1 MTTNILRLLT
11 TALIVVSVGGL
22 RADDRPATAP
32 HEAQVKGEET
42 PTEPHAAPHLFQHVI
57 ILGASVS
64 AGFTIAEPFGGKKT
78 ASYRFANFI
87 DAAIAGSH
95 GPVTT
100 HARPLL
106 FLKAKETL
114 EKLLASA
121 VEAKPSLV
129 IALDALFWFCYG
141 EGLTEPQRIAR
152 FEEGMRLLVPIDA
165 PLLLGDIPDASAAV
179 GKILGKNEM
188 PTLETIAECN
198 ARLERWA
205 ASRKNVRLFPV
216 SELLA
221 HAGKNLELTLPG
233 ITIPAGETAR
243 LLQQDSL
250 HPSRHG
256 LAILAIAAL
265 NGALA
270 ISEPTTGSV
279 TGILADPTIVY
290 EGALKKTSSPAAA
303 E

>member
-1 MTTNILRLLT
+1 MLRLLT
-11 TALIVVSVGGL
+11 TGLIVVCSGGL
-22 RADDRPATAP
+22 LAEERSVPAP
-32 HEAQVKGEET
+32 QKAQIQGREPQT
-42 PTEPHAAPHLFQHVI
+42 LPHAAPDLFQHVI
-57 ILGASVS
+57 VLGASVS

-95 GPVTT
+95 DSVTT
-100 HARPLL
+100 HARPLH
-106 FLKAKETL
+106 FLKPKETL
-114 EKLLASA
+114 EKLVTSTM
-121 VEAKPSLV
+121 EAKPSLV

-141 EGLTEPQRIAR
+141 EGLTEPQRLAR
-152 FEEGMRLLVPIDA
+152 FEDGMNLLASIQA
-165 PLLLGDIPDASAAV
+165 PLLLGDIPDASASV

-188 PTLETIAECN
+188 PTLETLAECN
-198 ARLERWA
+198 ARLQRWA

-221 HAGKNLELTLPG
+221 HAGKNLELRLPG
-233 ITIPAGETAR
+233 ITVPAGETAR

-256 LAILAIAAL
+256 LAILAVAAL
-265 NGALA
+265 NRALA
-270 ISEPTTGSV
+270 ISEPASSTV
-279 TGILADPTIVY
+279 AAILTDPAMVY
-290 EGALKKTSSPAAA
+290 DAALKVSSPAAA